1 MRIILRELALA
12 GTFSGNRSG
21 GNDDCETIGQSEREC
36 GIRTKN
42 QIYTPL
48 GKNVKKKKI
57 LVIRRDTLS
66 FSVFTFIY
74 YMKTVTTQFNFS
86 SSFPPL

>member
-36 GIRTKN
+36 GIRTKH

-48 GKNVKKKKI
+48 GKNVKKKNNTRNKTRYTAVFRFYFYI
-57 LVIRRDTLS
+57 LYENSNDPI
-66 FSVFTFIY
+66 
-74 YMKTVTTQFNFS
+74 
-86 SSFPPL
+86 